1 MARIYIPSSSPT
13 IAWSQPWAPSL
24 RSLPLQALVDVRAL
38 QWQAC
43 TKTEDPPFKDSD
55 RVLGTCML
63 HYFTYHEL
71 HRRRRASF
79 PFDELYKNPW
89 PPPA

>member
-1 MARIYIPSSSPT
+1 MTRVYVPQLNGDLG
-13 IAWSQPWAPSL
+13 WSQPWVPTL
-24 RSLPLQALVDVRAL
+24 RSLPLQPLVNLRAL

-55 RVLGTCML
+55 RVLGTCLL

-71 HRRRRASF
+71 HRRRRAAF
-79 PFDELYKNPW
+79 PFEHLYTNPW
-89 PPPA
+89 PPIA